1 MEKKDM
7 LSIRIERY
15 TLCIERSERPNC
27 TSCFRV
33 SLMRFDVERVA
44 GGVFPSK
51 DRSMPCAVVQPGKLQ
66 RVGADLEPPSYYRFI
81 CDMFVELF
89 LVQKQ
94 LYLFQLVRSERHFV
108 SPQKKFH
115 KYFM

>member
-1 MEKKDM
+1 
-7 LSIRIERY
+7 
-15 TLCIERSERPNC
+15 
-27 TSCFRV
+27 
-33 SLMRFDVERVA
+33 
-44 GGVFPSK
+44 
-51 DRSMPCAVVQPGKLQ
+51 
-66 RVGADLEPPSYYRFI
+66 
-81 CDMFVELF
+81 MFVELF